1 MSIIVSIS
9 SQVVRGSV
17 GNSVTSF
24 ALQRLGHTVWQ
35 IPTVLFSNHPGL
47 GDVAG
52 RTMPVDEVRALW
64 RGLADKGWA
73 TRIDA
78 VLSGY
83 IASAD
88 VAGLVAEIVDTVKMA
103 RPDATY
109 LCDPAIG
116 DEPMGLYVPEAAA
129 VAIRDSL
136 LARANIATPNRFE
149 LSWLTRQA
157 IAGNADEAQYA
168 LKALGVAQSIA
179 TSVPHEDGR
188 QLANVLWSHEAL
200 RVAATDRQSKVPHG
214 TGDLFA
220 GLYLGFRLGGAG
232 PSDALD
238 AATRRADAVIR
249 CSVGQEDLAITD
261 AGAWSDVSSLRGPD

>member
-1 MSIIVSIS
+1 MSVVLSIS

-24 ALQRLGHTVWQ
+24 ALQRLGQTVWQ

-52 RTMPVDEVRALW
+52 RTMPVEEVRALW

-73 TRIDA
+73 SRIDA

-83 IASAD
+83 IADAE
-88 VAGLVAEIVDTVKMA
+88 VAGVVAEIADTVKAA
-103 RPDATY
+103 RADATY

-129 VAIRDSL
+129 EAIRDTL
-136 LARANIATPNRFE
+136 LPRADIATPNRFE
-149 LSWLTRQA
+149 LSWLTGRP
-157 IAGNADEAQYA
+157 IADDPEAA
-168 LKALGVAQSIA
+168 RSTLETLGVAQSIA
-179 TSVPHEDGR
+179 TSVPVGAGEK
-188 QLANVLWSHEAL
+188 LANVLWCDDGLS
-200 RVAATDRQSKVPHG
+200 VAATDRQARVPHG

-220 GLYLGFRLGGAG
+220 GLYLGFRLGGAEPG
-232 PSDALD
+232 DALN

-249 CSVGQEDLAITD
+249 CSVDREDLAVTD
-261 AGAWSDVSSLRGPD
+261 TDAWSDVSQTT